1 MDLNG
6 LLSSFDPESLSSF
19 DPERDFQFYKK
30 IAPPGY
36 HFVATNIEMV
46 LYLLHKELGLPL
58 ANMFQEVPLNDYN
71 PDELQR
77 KY

>member
-19 DPERDFQFYKK
+19 DPEKNFQFYKE

-71 PDELQR
+71 PDELQS